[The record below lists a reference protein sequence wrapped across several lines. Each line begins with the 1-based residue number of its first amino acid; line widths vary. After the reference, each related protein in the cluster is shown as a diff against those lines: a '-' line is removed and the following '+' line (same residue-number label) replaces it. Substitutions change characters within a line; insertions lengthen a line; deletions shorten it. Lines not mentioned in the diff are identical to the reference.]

1 MSDDIA
7 EFLRRA
13 AQRYPHAQRPMQ
25 PIVIEAEVVEDA
37 EILDTGDTP
46 GQDVVQHVQQHMDT
60 SGFSRRASSLGAT
73 VDQSDDRMDAHVHEI
88 FAYDLGQLT
97 SRAGG
102 PAPSRPEPSAAAAPE
117 TRPDVAA
124 GGTPISELL
133 KNPRQLRN
141 ALLLSEILQRP
152 ERLW

>member
-60 SGFSRRASSLGAT
+60 SGFSRRASLA
-73 VDQSDDRMDAHVHEI
+73 RRWPCPP
-88 FAYDLGQLT
+88 T
-97 SRAGG
+97 SVRWIRR
-102 PAPSRPEPSAAAAPE
+102 S
-117 TRPDVAA
+117 
-124 GGTPISELL
+124 
-133 KNPRQLRN
+133 
-141 ALLLSEILQRP
+141 
-152 ERLW
+152 